1 MGISLV
7 IFAFYSE
14 LLCSISKKRLASQR
28 NPLVSPPPQLF
39 VSSFLTSEKEFC
51 QIAPSNSLSP

>member
-14 LLCSISKKRLASQR
+14 LLCSISKKRLAGVLSH
-28 NPLVSPPPQLF
+28 PSVSPPPQLF

-51 QIAPSNSLSP
+51 QIA